1 MITSSRNARRIVKAR
16 RDATKAHAKGLHT
29 LASHARRAGLD
40 ASTASAVGG
49 ALRAKGKACG
59 VTGEMAR
66 MVRKTDQ
73 GVRWVRNA
81 RRYSAADVAALAES
95 YSPRVQRFVDARR
108 LVLAYT
114 AA

>member
-1 MITSSRNARRIVKAR
+1 MIASSRNARRTIAAR

-29 LASHARRAGLD
+29 LTSHARHAGLD

-59 VTGEMAR
+59 IAGHRAV
-66 MVRKTDQ
+66 MVRKTDR

-81 RRYSAADVAALAES
+81 RRYSAMDVATLAAA
-95 YSPRVQRFVDARR
+95 YNPRVERLVDARR
-108 LVLAYT
+108 LVLAY
-114 AA
+114 AGA